1 MTLSVWRYAHLLLA
15 LCSGLFLILASVTGV
30 ILAADT
36 IAHKT
41 EPYRVAQFNKITLS
55 QSLSVLRQ
63 KYSEISEIS
72 VDYNGFVTLQ
82 GMDANDNDVNAYV
95 DPLTGKILGT
105 PHKESAFI
113 KWVTSFH
120 RSLFLHETGRI
131 FVGINAFLLLLITI
145 SGAALVLKRQKS
157 FKRFFAKINDESFLS
172 RYHVSGGRLA
182 LLPIFIL
189 SFTGTYLSLDRFHF
203 FGEEK
208 IQHKIPLQHTETKR
222 LDLAKMP
229 TFQNILLAD
238 VTKIE
243 FPFTD
248 DPDEYYTLKLKDRE
262 LVVSQFNGNVLSN
275 FPYKATTVFSGLSLE
290 LHTGRSGI
298 IWALILLCSCFSIL
312 FFIYSGFA
320 ITLKRRAVKI
330 KNKYT
335 IQDSSIIILVGSEN
349 GSTLRFAN
357 AIHKQLVTTGY
368 KSHLSY
374 ANNYQKYD
382 NATHLI
388 IFTAT
393 HGLGDAPANANKI
406 LQLLNNVEQP
416 NIIKTSVVGFGSTN
430 YPDYCGYAKK
440 VHDTLK
446 NKKWAK
452 QSPLHTVNNKSL
464 IEFTNWVKKW
474 SEENNIPL
482 ASTPAIY
489 DKKPTTLKN
498 FTVIDKKSDNES
510 TFILTLKAQNFLRF
524 TSGDLLAIY
533 PLNDST
539 ERLYSIGR
547 VNNNI
552 QLVIKLH
559 EYGIGS
565 NFLNNLNIGDNFK
578 ASVVRNTGFHLPEN
592 KSVIMIANGTGIAPF
607 LGMFTQ
613 GNKKYYYQLYSG
625 FRRETNLTAYYKNIA
640 VAEMQKY
647 HLKGFHFAFSREI
660 NKMYVMD
667 LIRRDSDYFINHLK
681 GGGIIMLCGS
691 VAMQMDVERELENIL
706 KYNNFE
712 SLTEFKKRGQLIA
725 DCY

>member
-15 LCSGLFLILASVTGV
+15 LCSGLFLILASVTGI

-41 EPYRVAQFNKITLS
+41 EPYRVAQFNEITLS
-55 QSLSVLRQ
+55 KSLPVLRQ

-72 VDYNGFVTLQ
+72 VDHNGFVTLQ

-95 DPLTGKILGT
+95 DPLTGKILGK
-105 PHKESAFI
+105 PHEESAFI

-120 RSLFLHETGRI
+120 RSLFLHEAGRI

-157 FKRFFAKINDESFLS
+157 FKRFFAKISDESFLS

-208 IQHKIPLQHTETKR
+208 IQHKIQAQDTENER

-248 DPDEYYTLKLKDRE
+248 DPDEYYTIKLKDRE
-262 LVVSQFNGNVLSN
+262 LVVNQFNGTVLSN
-275 FPYKATTVFSGLSLE
+275 FPYKATTVFSGLSLN
-290 LHTGRSGI
+290 LHTGRSGM
-298 IWALILLCSCFSIL
+298 IWAVILLCSCFSIL

-335 IQDSSIIILVGSEN
+335 IQDSSIILLVGSEN
-349 GSTLRFAN
+349 GSTLKFAN
-357 AIHKQLVTTGY
+357 AIHKQLVTAGY

-374 ANNYQKYD
+374 ANNYQKYY
-382 NATHLI
+382 NATHI
-388 IFTAT
+388 VIFTAT
-393 HGLGDAPANANKI
+393 HGLGDAPANANRL
-406 LQLLNNVEQP
+406 LQLLNNIEQP

-446 NKKWAK
+446 IKNWTELS
-452 QSPLHTVNNKSL
+452 QLHTVNNKSVN
-464 IEFTNWVKKW
+464 EFTNWVKEW

-489 DKKPTTLKN
+489 DKNPTTLKN

-510 TFILTLKAQNFLRF
+510 TFILTVKAPKFFRF

-559 EYGIGS
+559 ENGIGS

-578 ASVVRNTGFHLPEN
+578 ASVVKNTGFHLPEN
-592 KSVIMIANGTGIAPF
+592 NSVIMIANGTGIAPF

-613 GNKKYYYQLYSG
+613 GNKKYNYQLYSG

-647 HLKGFHFAFSREI
+647 HLNGFHFAFSREI

-691 VAMQMDVERELENIL
+691 VAMQMDVERELESIL
-706 KYNNFE
+706 KNNNFE
-712 SLTEFKKRGQLIA
+712 SLSELKNRRQLIT